1 MENPELPKEHELS
14 APIRLLPSKRT
25 NRTDSIEVQNQR
37 IENLVEMVQ
46 QIARHLKESQG
57 LDHWDYYTKSVILT
71 KLNNPY
77 SFTYIVYADG
87 KPAAT
92 FTITKIR
99 HDYETESGL
108 SSIQFD
114 NKPAYYLSMFGVLP
128 EFQSRN
134 GFKGIGSG
142 VLQQIEKLISY
153 AAKSEGFDTFIIRFD
168 ARLEYS
174 ALIQFYEKNGYQ
186 VLKDSNDEPLLITKA
201 ASENYVLIEK
211 QVYISPP
218 PMAYQHYHLPN
229 K

>member
-14 APIRLLPSKRT
+14 APTRLLPSRRT
-25 NRTDSIEVQNQR
+25 NRIDSTEVQNQR

-46 QIARHLKESQG
+46 KIAIHLKETQG
-57 LDHWDYYTKSVILT
+57 LDHWDYYTRSEILK
-71 KLNNPY
+71 KLNNPH
-77 SFTYIVYADG
+77 SFTYIVYANG

-92 FTITKIR
+92 FTLTKIR

-108 SSIQFD
+108 SSVQFD

-134 GFKGIGSG
+134 GFKGIGSR
-142 VLQQIEKLISY
+142 VLQQIERLISY
-153 AAKSEGFDTFIIRFD
+153 TAKSEGFDTFTIRFD

-174 ALIQFYEKNGYQ
+174 ALIQFYEKNGYK
-186 VLKDSNDEPLLITKA
+186 VLRDSNGEPLLITEA
-201 ASENYVLIEK
+201 EGENYVLIEK
-211 QVYISPP
+211 LVYISPP
-218 PMAYQHYHLPN
+218 PMAYQEYHLPN

>member
-1 MENPELPKEHELS
+1 MENPELPKVNELS
-14 APIRLLPSKRT
+14 VPIRLLPSRRT
-25 NRTDSIEVQNQR
+25 HWGDSLEIQHQR
-37 IENLVEMVQ
+37 VKNLVEMVQ
-46 QIARHLKESQG
+46 KIGRHLKESKG
-57 LDHWDYYTKSVILT
+57 LDHWDYYTEEVILS
-71 KLNNPY
+71 KLNNPH
-77 SFTYIVYADG
+77 SFTYVVYVGD

-92 FTITKIR
+92 FTLTKIR
-99 HDYETESGL
+99 HDYESESGL
-108 SSIQFD
+108 NNIQFD

-128 EFQSRN
+128 EFQSRS

-142 VLQQIEKLISY
+142 VLQQMEKLISY

-186 VLKDSNDEPLLITKA
+186 VLKDSNGEPLLITKA

-211 QVYISPP
+211 LVYISAP
-218 PMAYQHYHLPN
+218 PMPYQEYHLPN